1 MVAFVLRHCETL
13 GSFGDPPLSPQ
24 GRDRAARIGL
34 MLRSVGAQRVL
45 HTQTTRSR
53 ETATDVARVLRV
65 AAGSYDM
72 LDPEPVTRR
81 MVDGGGVW
89 VIVGH
94 SNTVPDLVKRLGGNA
109 GTDLIPETV
118 YDRIF
123 MVVRAAG
130 GAMTVPLH
138 SS

>member
-1 MVAFVLRHCETL
+1 
-13 GSFGDPPLSPQ
+13 
-24 GRDRAARIGL
+24 
-34 MLRSVGAQRVL
+34 VL